1 MTESKTKKPQRHYK
15 SSKTHER
22 REPHRLESSLASV
35 LPKNPRSSVKDYDK
49 SLHSSSGQHRRS
61 GNEVN
66 DGTSKRLDGRIRLQR
81 KREAINT
88 NRQEQANDRG
98 NAPELKIIPVSNG
111 SNGFGSTGL
120 NSNNMHSLNPA
131 NGQEGIREK
140 KLRIIPLGGLEEVGR
155 NMTVFEYGKDI
166 IIVDMG
172 LQFPEEDMH
181 GIDYIIPNSRYLRDK
196 TDNIRGVFVTH
207 GHLDHIGAIPHHL
220 RVLGNPPIYTG
231 AMTKAIILK
240 RQDDYKDS
248 PKLKIHAINTEDYIQ
263 LGAFGVEFFHVCH
276 SIPDAI
282 GLAIHTPVGTIIH
295 TGDFKFD
302 QNPIGDKPTDIG
314 RIAHLAEKG
323 VMALMS
329 DSTDADK
336 PGYSISESEV
346 KDNFSDII
354 QKSEGRVIAGTFSSL
369 LTRIRHMVEIAERYG
384 RKVAVD
390 GYSMKANVEIARRMG
405 YIRANK
411 GTFIDIK
418 EINHYPR
425 NKIIIMCTGAQGED
439 NAVLMR
445 IANEEHKY
453 VHLERGDTIIFSS
466 SVIPGNERTV
476 QSLKDGLVKKG
487 VRVVHYQ
494 MMDVH
499 SGGHAKR
506 EELKLMLNIVNP
518 KHLIPIHGNHY
529 MLRQHGETAK
539 HLGMPEN
546 NVLIAENG
554 QVIEFDQKGKGRLTK
569 EKVPANYVMVDG
581 LGVGDVGNVVLRER
595 QQLAQDGMFTVI
607 VVIDSGTGK
616 QIGNADLISRGFI
629 YMRNNQEL
637 LKDSRM
643 EIKKIIE
650 QKTRNGYPINWEY
663 VRSSIR
669 DDMGQYLFNKTQ
681 RRPMILPVIIEV

>member
-1 MTESKTKKPQRHYK
+1 MTESKTKRPRK
-15 SSKTHER
+15 SVPRGHKNERPAPEKKRVSKTE
-22 REPHRLESSLASV
+22 
-35 LPKNPRSSVKDYDK
+35 
-49 SLHSSSGQHRRS
+49 
-61 GNEVN
+61 
-66 DGTSKRLDGRIRLQR
+66 TSK
-81 KREAINT
+81 KR
-88 NRQEQANDRG
+88 DL
-98 NAPELKIIPVSNG
+98 ELNIIPVNG
-111 SNGFGSTGL
+111 NGNG
-120 NSNNMHSLNPA
+120 NSHGFKKPEIEEKRTTSH
-131 NGQEGIREK
+131 EK
-140 KLRIIPLGGLEEVGR
+140 KLRIIPLGGMEEVGR
-155 NMTVFEYGKDI
+155 NMTVFEYGQDI
-166 IIVDMG
+166 IIIDMG

-196 TDNIRGVFVTH
+196 TENIRGVIVSH
-207 GHLDHIGAIPHHL
+207 GHLDHIGAIPHHMK
-220 RVLGNPPIYTG
+220 VLGNPPIYTG
-231 AMTKAIILK
+231 AMTKAVIMK
-240 RQDDYKDS
+240 RQEDFKDS
-248 PKLKIHAINTEDYIQ
+248 PRLKIHAVTNDDYLQ

-276 SIPDAI
+276 SIPDAL
-282 GLAIHTPVGTIIH
+282 GTAIHTPVGTILH

-302 QNPIGDKPTDIG
+302 QNPIGDMPTDIG

-346 KDNFSDII
+346 KDNFADII
-354 QKSEGRVIAGTFSSL
+354 QKAEGKVIAGTFSSL
-369 LTRIRHMVEIAERYG
+369 LTRIRHMVEIAEKHG

-405 YIRANK
+405 YIRAQK

-418 EINHYPR
+418 EINQYPR
-425 NKIIIMCTGAQGED
+425 NKIIVMCTGAQGED

-445 IANEEHKY
+445 IANEEHKH
-453 VHLERGDTIIFSS
+453 VHLEKGDTIIFSS

-476 QSLKDGLVKKG
+476 QALKDGLVRKG

-506 EELKLMLNIVNP
+506 EELKLMMNIVRP
-518 KHLIPIHGNHY
+518 RYLMPIHGNHY
-529 MLRQHGETAK
+529 MLRQHGEIAK
-539 HLGMPEN
+539 HLGMQDS

-554 QVIEFDQKGKGRLTK
+554 QVVEFDEHGKGRVTH

-607 VVIDSGTGK
+607 VVIDSNTGR

-637 LKDSRM
+637 LKDTRM

-663 VRSSIR
+663 VRNSIR
-669 DDMGQYLFNKTQ
+669 DDVGLYLFNKTQ
-681 RRPMILPVIIEV
+681 RRPMVLPVIIEV

>member
-1 MTESKTKKPQRHYK
+1 MTESKTKGPRK
-15 SSKTHER
+15 SVPKHSVR
-22 REPHRLESSLASV
+22 RKARRFEA
-35 LPKNPRSSVKDYDK
+35 PKN
-49 SLHSSSGQHRRS
+49 
-61 GNEVN
+61 
-66 DGTSKRLDGRIRLQR
+66 
-81 KREAINT
+81 
-88 NRQEQANDRG
+88 RG
-98 NAPELKIIPVSNG
+98 PELNIIPVTNG
-111 SNGFGSTGL
+111 NGNGLDGASFGSGIK
-120 NSNNMHSLNPA
+120 A
-131 NGQEGIREK
+131 FNGIPQEAPRGHAESREK

-155 NMTVFEYGKDI
+155 NMTLFEYGKDI
-166 IIVDMG
+166 IIIDMG

-196 TDNIRGVFVTH
+196 VDNIRGVIVSH
-207 GHLDHIGAIPHHL
+207 GHLDHIGAIPHHMK
-220 RVLGNPPIYTG
+220 VLGNPPIYTG

-240 RQDDYKDS
+240 RQEDFKDG
-248 PKLKIHAINTEDYIQ
+248 PKLKIHAVNQDDYLK
-263 LGAFGVEFFHVCH
+263 LGAFEVEFFHVCH

-282 GLAIHTPVGTIIH
+282 GTAIHTPVGTIMH

-302 QNPIGDKPTDIG
+302 QNPIGDMPTDIG

-323 VMALMS
+323 ILALMS

-336 PGYSISESEV
+336 PGYSISESEI

-354 QKSEGRVIAGTFSSL
+354 QKAEGKVIAGTFSSL
-369 LTRIRHMVEIAERYG
+369 LTRIRHMVEIAERFG
-384 RKVAVD
+384 RKIAVD

-418 EINHYPR
+418 EINNYPR

-445 IANEEHKY
+445 IANEEHKT
-453 VHLERGDTIIFSS
+453 VHLEKGDTIIFSS

-476 QSLKDGLVKKG
+476 QAVKDGLVKKG
-487 VRVVHYQ
+487 VRVIHYQ

-506 EELKLMLNIVNP
+506 EELKLMLNIVKP
-518 KHLIPIHGNHY
+518 RYIITIHGNHY
-529 MLRQHGETAK
+529 MLRQHGEIAH
-539 HLGMPEN
+539 HLGMPRS
-546 NVLIAENG
+546 NVLIGENG
-554 QVIEFDQKGKGRLTK
+554 QVIEFDQKGKGTVTR

-607 VVIDSGTGK
+607 VVIDSNTGK
-616 QIGNADLISRGFI
+616 QIGKADLISRGFI

-637 LKDSRM
+637 LKDARM

-650 QKTRNGYPINWEY
+650 QKTRGGYPINWEY
-663 VRSSIR
+663 VRNSIR
-669 DDMGQYLFNKTQ
+669 DDVGQYLFNKTQ

>member
-1 MTESKTKKPQRHYK
+1 M
-15 SSKTHER
+15 
-22 REPHRLESSLASV
+22 V
-35 LPKNPRSSVKDYDK
+35 
-49 SLHSSSGQHRRS
+49 
-61 GNEVN
+61 
-66 DGTSKRLDGRIRLQR
+66 R
-81 KREAINT
+81 KRTRRFEA
-88 NRQEQANDRG
+88 RPNDRVG
-98 NAPELKIIPVSNG
+98 QAPKHRGPELNIIPVTNG
-111 SNGFGSTGL
+111 NGNGNGL
-120 NSNNMHSLNPA
+120 NGASFGAPSGPNGVRNENP
-131 NGQEGIREK
+131 EGHAQSHEK

-155 NMTVFEYGKDI
+155 NMTLLEYGKDI
-166 IIVDMG
+166 IIIDMG

-196 TDNIRGVFVTH
+196 VENIRGVIVSH
-207 GHLDHIGAIPHHL
+207 GHLDHIGAIPHHMK
-220 RVLGNPPIYTG
+220 VLGNPPIYTG

-240 RQDDYKDS
+240 RQEEFKDG
-248 PKLKIHAINTEDYIQ
+248 PKLKIHAVSDTDYLK
-263 LGAFGVEFFHVCH
+263 LGVFEVEFFHVCH

-282 GLAIHTPVGTIIH
+282 GTAIHTPMGTIMH

-302 QNPIGDKPTDIG
+302 QNPIGDMPTDIG

-323 VMALMS
+323 ILALMS

-336 PGYSISESEV
+336 PGYSISESEI
-346 KDNFSDII
+346 KDNFSDIV
-354 QKSEGRVIAGTFSSL
+354 QKAEGKVIAGTFSSL
-369 LTRIRHMVEIAERYG
+369 LTRIRHMVEIAERFG

-418 EINHYPR
+418 EINNYPR

-453 VHLERGDTIIFSS
+453 VHIERGDTIIFSS

-476 QSLKDGLVKKG
+476 QAVKDGLVKKG
-487 VRVVHYQ
+487 VRVIHYQ

-506 EELKLMLNIVNP
+506 EELKLMLNIVKP
-518 KHLIPIHGNHY
+518 KYIIPIHGNHY
-529 MLRQHGETAK
+529 MLRQHGEIAH
-539 HLGMPEN
+539 HLGMPRS

-554 QVIEFDQKGKGRLTK
+554 QVIEFDQHGKGRVTH

-607 VVIDSGTGK
+607 VVIDSNTGK

-637 LKDSRM
+637 LKDARM

-650 QKTRNGYPINWEY
+650 QKTRGGYPINWEY

-669 DDMGQYLFNKTQ
+669 DDVGQYLFNKTQ

>member
-1 MTESKTKKPQRHYK
+1 MTESKTKETRRSARP
-15 SSKTHER
+15 ER
-22 REPHRLESSLASV
+22 R
-35 LPKNPRSSVKDYDK
+35 PRPV
-49 SLHSSSGQHRRS
+49 
-61 GNEVN
+61 
-66 DGTSKRLDGRIRLQR
+66 SKRKKIR
-81 KREAINT
+81 REELT
-88 NRQEQANDRG
+88 KSRE
-98 NAPELKIIPVSNG
+98 PELNIIPVTNG
-111 SNGFGSTGL
+111 
-120 NSNNMHSLNPA
+120 NNEKDAELSRTKVEV
-131 NGQEGIREK
+131 QQKEK

-196 TDNIRGVFVTH
+196 TDNIRGVIVSH
-207 GHLDHIGAIPHHL
+207 GHLDHIGAIPHHMK
-220 RVLGNPPIYTG
+220 VLGNPPIYTG
-231 AMTKAIILK
+231 AMTKAVILK
-240 RQDDYKDS
+240 RQEEFKDS
-248 PKLKIHAINTEDYIQ
+248 PKLKIHAVSKEDYLQ
-263 LGAFGVEFFHVCH
+263 LGSFGVEFFHVCH

-282 GLAIHTPVGTIIH
+282 GTAIHTPIGTILH

-302 QNPIGDKPTDIG
+302 QNPIGDLPTDIG
-314 RIAHLAEKG
+314 RIAQLAEKG
-323 VMALMS
+323 IMALMS

-346 KDNFSDII
+346 KDNFADII
-354 QKSEGRVIAGTFSSL
+354 QKAEGKVIAGTFSSL
-369 LTRIRHMVEIAERYG
+369 LTRIRHMVEIAEKYG

-418 EINHYPR
+418 EVNQYPR
-425 NKIIIMCTGAQGED
+425 NKVIIMCTGAQGED

-453 VHLERGDTIIFSS
+453 VNLEKGDTIIFSS

-476 QSLKDGLVKKG
+476 QSLKDGLVRKG

-506 EELKLMLNIVNP
+506 EELKLMLNIVKP
-518 KHLIPIHGNHY
+518 RYIIPIHGNHY
-529 MLRQHGETAK
+529 MLRQHGEVARN
-539 HLGMPEN
+539 LGMPDSN
-546 NVLIAENG
+546 ILIAENG
-554 QVIEFDQKGKGRLTK
+554 QVIEFDEKGRGRTTN

-607 VVIDSGTGK
+607 VVIDSNTGK

-629 YMRNNQEL
+629 YMRNNQDL
-637 LKDSRM
+637 LKSARM
-643 EIKKIIE
+643 EIKRIIE
-650 QKTRNGYPINWEY
+650 QKTRGGYPINWEY
-663 VRSSIR
+663 VRNSLR
-669 DDMGQYLFNKTQ
+669 DEVGQYLFNKTQ

>member
-1 MTESKTKKPQRHYK
+1 MTEAKTKKLQRRRPK
-15 SSKTHER
+15 KNKFSKK
-22 REPHRLESSLASV
+22 RLE
-35 LPKNPRSSVKDYDK
+35 PGGTGQRDY
-49 SLHSSSGQHRRS
+49 G
-61 GNEVN
+61 
-66 DGTSKRLDGRIRLQR
+66 
-81 KREAINT
+81 IN
-88 NRQEQANDRG
+88 
-98 NAPELKIIPVSNG
+98 IIPMSNG
-111 SNGFGSTGL
+111 NGNGNRATLTST
-120 NSNNMHSLNPA
+120 PKK
-131 NGQEGIREK
+131 EDKIKEK
-140 KLRIIPLGGLEEVGR
+140 KLRVIPLGGLEEVGR

-196 TDNIRGVFVTH
+196 IENIRGVIVTH
-207 GHLDHIGAIPHHL
+207 GHLDHIGAIPHHV

-231 AMTKAIILK
+231 AMTKAVILK
-240 RQDDYKDS
+240 RQEEYKDG
-248 PKLKIHAINTEDYIQ
+248 PKLRIHSVNEEDYLQ
-263 LGAFGVEFFHVCH
+263 LGIFGVEFFHVCH

-282 GLAIHTPVGTIIH
+282 GIAIHTPVCLIMH

-302 QNPIGDKPTDIG
+302 QNPIGDRPTDIG
-314 RIAHLAEKG
+314 RIARLSEKG
-323 VMALMS
+323 VLALMS
-329 DSTDADK
+329 DSTDAGH

-346 KDNFSDII
+346 KDNFEEII
-354 QKSEGRVIAGTFSSL
+354 QKAEGKVIAGTFSSL
-369 LTRIRHMVEIAERYG
+369 LTRIRHMVEIAEKCG

-390 GYSMKANVEIARRMG
+390 GFSMKANVEIARRMG
-405 YIRANK
+405 YIKAQK
-411 GTFIDIK
+411 GTFIDIR

-445 IANEEHKY
+445 IANREHKH

-476 QSLKDGLVKKG
+476 QYLKDGLSKRG

-506 EELKLMLNIVNP
+506 EELKLMLNIVKP
-518 KHLIPIHGNHY
+518 KYLIPIHGNHY
-529 MLRQHGETAK
+529 MLRQHGDTARN
-539 HLGMPEN
+539 LGMDYDKI
-546 NVLIAENG
+546 LIAENG
-554 QVIEFDQKGKGRLTK
+554 QIIEFDEKKNGYLTR

-607 VVIDSGTGK
+607 VVIDANTGK

-637 LKDSRM
+637 LKEARM

-650 QKTRNGYPINWEY
+650 QKTRGGYPINWEY

>member
-1 MTESKTKKPQRHYK
+1 MSENKKTKRFSKKRKQSRRVSDRPISPQ
-15 SSKTHER
+15 TPLER
-22 REPHRLESSLASV
+22 GSASLDA
-35 LPKNPRSSVKDYDK
+35 
-49 SLHSSSGQHRRS
+49 
-61 GNEVN
+61 
-66 DGTSKRLDGRIRLQR
+66 KRGPQL
-81 KREAINT
+81 N
-88 NRQEQANDRG
+88 
-98 NAPELKIIPVSNG
+98 IISISNG
-111 SNGFGSTGL
+111 NG
-120 NSNNMHSLNPA
+120 
-131 NGQEGIREK
+131 NGQGGDRRNIGPASPKTEIKPKEK

-196 TDNIRGVFVTH
+196 IENIRGIIVTH
-207 GHLDHIGAIPHHL
+207 GHLDHIGAIPHHVK
-220 RVLGNPPIYTG
+220 VLGNPPIYTG
-231 AMTKAIILK
+231 AMTKAVILK
-240 RQDDYKDS
+240 RQEEYKDGPRLRIQS
-248 PKLKIHAINTEDYIQ
+248 VSDEDYLQ
-263 LGAFGVEFFHVCH
+263 LGVFGLEFFHVCH
-276 SIPDAI
+276 SIPDSL
-282 GLAIHTPVGTIIH
+282 GLAIHTPVGLIMH

-302 QNPIGDKPTDIG
+302 QNPIGDRPTDIG
-314 RIAHLAEKG
+314 RIARFSEKG
-323 VMALMS
+323 VLVLMS
-329 DSTDADK
+329 DSTDAGH

-346 KDNFSDII
+346 KDNFAEII
-354 QKSEGRVIAGTFSSL
+354 QKAEGRVIAGTFSSL
-369 LTRIRHMVEIAERYG
+369 LTRIRHMVEIAERNG

-390 GYSMKANVEIARRMG
+390 GFSMKANVEIARRMG
-405 YIRANK
+405 YIKAQK
-411 GTFIDIK
+411 GTFIDIR

-445 IANEEHKY
+445 IANGEHKH

-476 QSLKDGLVKKG
+476 QYLKDGLSKMGVK
-487 VRVVHYQ
+487 VVHYQ

-506 EELKLMLNIVNP
+506 EELKLMLNIVKP
-518 KHLIPIHGNHY
+518 KYLIPIHGNHY
-529 MLRQHGETAK
+529 MLRQHGETARN
-539 HLGMPEN
+539 LRIMPEEN
-546 NVLIAENG
+546 ILIAENG
-554 QVIEFDQKGKGRLTK
+554 QIIEFDEKKNGRLTR

-607 VVIDSGTGK
+607 VVIDGNTGK

-637 LKDSRM
+637 LKEARM

-650 QKTRNGYPINWEY
+650 QKTRGGYPINWEY

>member
-1 MTESKTKKPQRHYK
+1 MTESKTKGPRRRRIRKTETRLNDKVGQA
-15 SSKTHER
+15 SKN
-22 REPHRLESSLASV
+22 REP
-35 LPKNPRSSVKDYDK
+35 
-49 SLHSSSGQHRRS
+49 
-61 GNEVN
+61 
-66 DGTSKRLDGRIRLQR
+66 
-81 KREAINT
+81 
-88 NRQEQANDRG
+88 
-98 NAPELKIIPVSNG
+98 ELNIIPVNGNNGNG
-111 SNGFGSTGL
+111 SAYSLGGPKQGYNGISMPEPKI
-120 NSNNMHSLNPA
+120 SA
-131 NGQEGIREK
+131 K

-155 NMTVFEYGKDI
+155 NMTVFEYGRDI
-166 IIVDMG
+166 IIIDMG

-196 TDNIRGVFVTH
+196 TENIRGVIISH
-207 GHLDHIGAIPHHL
+207 GHLDHIGAIPHHMK
-220 RVLGNPPIYTG
+220 VLGNPPIYTG
-231 AMTKAIILK
+231 AMTKAIILR
-240 RQDDYKDS
+240 RQEDFKDG
-248 PKLKIHAINTEDYIQ
+248 PKLKIHAVSKDDYLQ
-263 LGAFGVEFFHVCH
+263 LGVFGVEFFHVCH

-282 GLAIHTPVGTIIH
+282 GTAIHTPVGTILH

-302 QNPIGDKPTDIG
+302 QNPIGDLPTDIG

-346 KDNFSDII
+346 KDTFADIV
-354 QKSEGRVIAGTFSSL
+354 QKSDGKVIAGTFSTL
-369 LTRIRHMVEIAERYG
+369 LTRIRHMVEIAERSG

-445 IANEEHKY
+445 IANGEHKH
-453 VHLERGDTIIFSS
+453 VRLEKGDTIIFSS

-476 QSLKDGLVKKG
+476 QSVKDGLVKKG

-506 EELKLMLNIVNP
+506 EELKLMLNIVKP
-518 KHLIPIHGNHY
+518 KYIIPIHGNHF
-529 MLRQHGETAK
+529 MLRQHGEIAR
-539 HLGMPEN
+539 HLGIPSN
-546 NVLIAENG
+546 NILIAENG
-554 QVIEFDQKGKGRLTK
+554 QVIEFDEKGKGSVTR

-581 LGVGDVGNVVLRER
+581 LGVGDIGNVVLRER

-607 VVIDSGTGK
+607 VVIDANTGK

-637 LKDSRM
+637 LKEARI
-643 EIKKIIE
+643 EIKGIIE
-650 QKTRNGYPINWEY
+650 QKTRGGYPINWEY
-663 VRSSIR
+663 VRNSIR
-669 DDMGQYLFNKTQ
+669 DDMGLYLFNKTQ

>member
-1 MTESKTKKPQRHYK
+1 MTKSKTK
-15 SSKTHER
+15 
-22 REPHRLESSLASV
+22 
-35 LPKNPRSSVKDYDK
+35 
-49 SLHSSSGQHRRS
+49 GQHQ
-61 GNEVN
+61 
-66 DGTSKRLDGRIRLQR
+66 KRVKRTETRLRTGQVSN
-81 KREAINT
+81 KLE
-88 NRQEQANDRG
+88 
-98 NAPELKIIPVSNG
+98 PELNIIPVSNG
-111 SNGFGSTGL
+111 NGDSNGYKSVPMTEPKT
-120 NSNNMHSLNPA
+120 N
-131 NGQEGIREK
+131 EK
-140 KLRIIPLGGLEEVGR
+140 SLRIIPLGGLEEVGR
-155 NMTVFEYGKDI
+155 NMTVIEYGKDI
-166 IIVDMG
+166 IIIDMG

-196 TDNIRGVFVTH
+196 TENIRGVIVSH
-207 GHLDHIGAIPHHL
+207 GHLDHIGAIPHHMK
-220 RVLGNPPIYTG
+220 VLGNPPIYTG
-231 AMTKAIILK
+231 AMTKAIILR
-240 RQDDYKDS
+240 RQDEFKDG
-248 PKLKIHAINTEDYIQ
+248 PKLKIHAVNNDDYLQ
-263 LGAFGVEFFHVCH
+263 LGVFGVEFFHVCH

-282 GLAIHTPVGTIIH
+282 GTAIHTPVGTILH

-302 QNPIGDKPTDIG
+302 QNPIGDLPTDIG

-323 VMALMS
+323 VMVLMS

-346 KDNFSDII
+346 KDTFADIV
-354 QKSEGRVIAGTFSSL
+354 QKSEGKVIAGTFSTL
-369 LTRIRHMVEIAERYG
+369 LTRIRHMVEIAERSG

-445 IANEEHKY
+445 IANGEHKY
-453 VHLERGDTIIFSS
+453 VNLEKGDTIIFSS

-476 QSLKDGLVKKG
+476 QSVKDGLVKKG

-506 EELKLMLNIVNP
+506 EELKLMLNIVKP
-518 KHLIPIHGNHY
+518 KYIIPIHGNHF
-529 MLRQHGETAK
+529 MLRQHGEIAK
-539 HLGMPEN
+539 HLGISAN
-546 NVLIAENG
+546 NILIGENG
-554 QVIEFDQKGKGRLTK
+554 QVIEFDEKGKGSVTR

-607 VVIDSGTGK
+607 VVIDANTGK

-637 LKDSRM
+637 LKEARM
-643 EIKKIIE
+643 EIKRIIE
-650 QKTRNGYPINWEY
+650 QKTRGGYPINWEY
-663 VRSSIR
+663 VRNSIR
-669 DDMGQYLFNKTQ
+669 DDMGLYLFNKTQ

>member
-1 MTESKTKKPQRHYK
+1 MTESKTKKPRKSASYNVGPYAARH
-15 SSKTHER
+15 KTVERSTGPKGARRKKIRQTEVSRIQER
-22 REPHRLESSLASV
+22 RDEPAL
-35 LPKNPRSSVKDYDK
+35 N
-49 SLHSSSGQHRRS
+49 
-61 GNEVN
+61 
-66 DGTSKRLDGRIRLQR
+66 
-81 KREAINT
+81 
-88 NRQEQANDRG
+88 
-98 NAPELKIIPVSNG
+98 IIPVSNG
-111 SNGFGSTGL
+111 NGNNGDANFSKAGRGGFGNGADMGAIPAVSNSKTG
-120 NSNNMHSLNPA
+120 SRPESKPA
-131 NGQEGIREK
+131 SPWQQPDFQRLQAKAREK

-155 NMTVFEYGKDI
+155 NMTIFEYEKDI

-196 TDNIRGVFVTH
+196 TENIRGVIITH
-207 GHLDHIGAIPHHL
+207 GHLDHIGAIPHHMK
-220 RVLGNPPIYTG
+220 VLGNPPIYTG
-231 AMTKAIILK
+231 AMTKPIILK
-240 RQDDYKDS
+240 RQEDYKDS
-248 PKLKIHAINTEDYIQ
+248 PKLKIHTVDQSDYLQ
-263 LGAFGVEFFHVCH
+263 LGIFGVEFFHVCH
-276 SIPDAI
+276 SIPDSLGI
-282 GLAIHTPVGTIIH
+282 AIHTPAGTVIH

-302 QNPIGDKPTDIG
+302 QNPIGDRPTDIG
-314 RIAHLAEKG
+314 RIARLSEKG
-323 VMALMS
+323 IMVMMS
-329 DSTDADK
+329 DSTDATK
-336 PGYSISESEV
+336 AGYSISESEV
-346 KDNFSDII
+346 KDNFEDII
-354 QKSEGRVIAGTFSSL
+354 QKSEGKVIAGTFSSL
-369 LTRIRHMVEIAERYG
+369 LTRIRHMVEIAEKHG

-453 VHLERGDTIIFSS
+453 VHLEKGDTIIFSS

-499 SGGHAKR
+499 SGGHAQR
-506 EELKLMLNIVNP
+506 EELKLMLNIVKP
-518 KHLIPIHGNHY
+518 KYLIPIHGNHY

-539 HLGMPEN
+539 HLGMPDS

-554 QVIEFDQKGKGRLTK
+554 QVIEFDEKGKGRLTH

-607 VVIDSGTGK
+607 VVIDSNTGR

-637 LKDSRM
+637 LKDARL

-650 QKTRNGYPINWEY
+650 QKTRGGYPINWEY
-663 VRSSIR
+663 VRNSIR
-669 DDMGQYLFNKTQ
+669 DDMGQFLFNKTQ